1 MMNETKQHHAHQR
14 GVRMASLWKR
24 IKGTIIKWDA
34 FCVAEAHSHKLP
46 GWIGHA
52 PIAIVLFGSAAAILF
67 GGIVIAGCMLFIWTI
82 AFILQ
87 QFGQGSTQE
96 NDSEYFDS
104 STNSE
109 SLTEYRDGDHGYGL
123 YCGSYRID
131 QDDE

>member
-1 MMNETKQHHAHQR
+1 MNETKQHHAYQR

-24 IKGTIIKWDA
+24 IKGTIMKWDA

-67 GGIVIAGCMLFIWTI
+67 GGIVIAGCMLFIWAI

-87 QFGQGSTQE
+87 NADFSNMQVS
-96 NDSEYFDS
+96 D
-104 STNSE
+104 STNE
-109 SLTEYRDGDHGYGL
+109 SVDDDGYKTGPEGFGNYVAGT
-123 YCGSYRID
+123 RID
-131 QDDE
+131 NK

>member
-1 MMNETKQHHAHQR
+1 MMNETKQHHAYQR

-24 IKGTIIKWDA
+24 IKGTIMKWDA

-67 GGIVIAGCMLFIWTI
+67 GGIVIAGCMLFIWAI

-87 QFGQGSTQE
+87 NADFSNMQVS
-96 NDSEYFDS
+96 D
-104 STNSE
+104 STNE
-109 SLTEYRDGDHGYGL
+109 SVDDDGYKTGPEGFGNYVAGT
-123 YCGSYRID
+123 RID
-131 QDDE
+131 NK